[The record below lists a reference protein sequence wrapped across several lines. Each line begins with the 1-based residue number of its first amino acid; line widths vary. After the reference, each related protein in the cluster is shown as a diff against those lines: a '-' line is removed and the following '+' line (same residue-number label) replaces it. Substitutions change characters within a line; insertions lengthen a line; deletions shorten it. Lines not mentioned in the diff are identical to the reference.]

1 VRQHQCRRHIQVAAS
16 AEEHDG
22 NQPNPVQQREHAQRR
37 EFAGGKARRCH
48 PAQPTDV
55 GRISDRMSELP
66 RLGVMDLDQSR
77 TRRLSFRLLVSAL
90 SIAAV
95 LALAACGDDADSG
108 QDAGG
113 DGNVT
118 ELAFL
123 TGMVPHHESA
133 IEMAEIAREQG
144 TDPFV
149 TGLADDI
156 ISAQRAEIRQLRS
169 IHQRLFDK
177 RLVPDPAAHEGL
189 SLTASEAG
197 MNHTSKMMDELRTAK
212 PFDRAFVDAMVAH
225 HQGAI
230 RMAEVLL
237 GSGENEELRTLAQ
250 KIIDD
255 QQREIDEMT
264 AFRQDAYGSPP
275 PTASDDTEQSAPTED
290 HSAH

>member
-1 VRQHQCRRHIQVAAS
+1 
-16 AEEHDG
+16 
-22 NQPNPVQQREHAQRR
+22 
-37 EFAGGKARRCH
+37 
-48 PAQPTDV
+48 
-55 GRISDRMSELP
+55 
-66 RLGVMDLDQSR
+66 MDLDQSR
-77 TRRLSFRLLVSAL
+77 RRRLSFRLLVSAL
-90 SIAAV
+90 SLAAV
-95 LALAACGDDADSG
+95 LALAACGDDADSD
-108 QDAGG
+108 QNAGG
-113 DGNVT
+113 GNVT

-156 ISAQRAEIRQLRS
+156 ISAQQAEIQQLRA

-189 SLTASEAG
+189 SLTASQAG
-197 MNHTSKMMDELRTAK
+197 MNHTRTMMDELRTVK

-230 RMAEVLL
+230 RMAQVLL
-237 GSGENEELRTLAQ
+237 DSGEDEELRTLAQ

-264 AFRQDAYGSPP
+264 AFREDAYGSPP
-275 PTASDDTEQSAPTED
+275 PTASDDTERSAPTED

>member
-1 VRQHQCRRHIQVAAS
+1 
-16 AEEHDG
+16 
-22 NQPNPVQQREHAQRR
+22 
-37 EFAGGKARRCH
+37 
-48 PAQPTDV
+48 
-55 GRISDRMSELP
+55 
-66 RLGVMDLDQSR
+66 MDLDQSR
-77 TRRLSFRLLVSAL
+77 TRCLSFRLLVSAL

-95 LALAACGDDADSG
+95 LTLAACGDDADSG

-113 DGNVT
+113 GNVT

-149 TGLADDI
+149 TGLAGDI
-156 ISAQRAEIRQLRS
+156 ISAQEAEIRQLRA

-197 MNHTSKMMDELRTAK
+197 MNHTPKMMSELRTAK

-237 GSGENEELRTLAQ
+237 DSGEDEELRNLAQ
-250 KIIDD
+250 KVVDD
-255 QQREIDEMT
+255 QQREVDEMT
-264 AFRQDAYGSPP
+264 AFREDKYGAPP
-275 PTASDDTEQSAPTED
+275 PTASEGTEGSAPAED
-290 HSAH
+290 HDAH

>member
-1 VRQHQCRRHIQVAAS
+1 M
-16 AEEHDG
+16 
-22 NQPNPVQQREHAQRR
+22 
-37 EFAGGKARRCH
+37 
-48 PAQPTDV
+48 
-55 GRISDRMSELP
+55 SDRTSELP
-66 RLGVMDLDQSR
+66 RLGVMDLDHTR
-77 TRRLSFRLLVSAL
+77 RRRLSLRLLFSAF

-95 LALAACGDDADSG
+95 LALVACGDDADSD

-113 DGNVT
+113 GNVT

-156 ISAQRAEIRQLRS
+156 VSAQQTEIRELRA

-197 MNHTSKMMDELRTAK
+197 MNHTPKMVDELRTAK

-237 GSGENEELRTLAQ
+237 DSGEDDELRSLAQ
-250 KIIDD
+250 KVIDD
-255 QQREIDEMT
+255 QQREADEMT
-264 AFRQDAYGSPP
+264 AFREDKYGSPP
-275 PTASDDTEQSAPTED
+275 PTASDDTEGSAPAED
-290 HSAH
+290 HNAH